1 MLYSIEIAQAH
12 TSEKVVKQD
21 LFFKSM
27 LNSFSQAISFMIEN
41 NILYEFKDRV
51 EVIKNK
57 TITQNWINKYDFI
70 AIVERFEY

>member
-1 MLYSIEIAQAH
+1 
-12 TSEKVVKQD
+12 
-21 LFFKSM
+21 M